1 MKKTLLF
8 LALCGLIGTAN
19 AQFEVETPEGD
30 PIEDGSI
37 YTFGTAEYPDA
48 LLNFFVRNTGS
59 AAIDTNISVE
69 AFSNTDGVEMELC
82 YLECYNGVSVG
93 QVYPINQ
100 TVTIQPGETQ
110 TSTEDHF
117 LNTDPGDGSSIIEYE
132 FKFFEVDGDGNEIG
146 DPLTV
151 FYRYDPNLSSEEASK
166 IDANLLT
173 TVVSNNIR
181 IQAQEP
187 LNMEVY
193 DIQGRLVQQNNVSV
207 GVHSIPMSDKTSSVY
222 IVTLTDAEGNRFSQ
236 KIVKR

>member
-82 YLECYNGVSVG
+82 YLETPKPQNPRYIEIIIS
-93 QVYPINQ
+93 YYIN
-100 TVTIQPGETQ
+100 
-110 TSTEDHF
+110 
-117 LNTDPGDGSSIIEYE
+117 N
-132 FKFFEVDGDGNEIG
+132 KN
-146 DPLTV
+146 
-151 FYRYDPNLSSEEASK
+151 
-166 IDANLLT
+166 
-173 TVVSNNIR
+173 
-181 IQAQEP
+181 
-187 LNMEVY
+187 
-193 DIQGRLVQQNNVSV
+193 VQN
-207 GVHSIPMSDKTSSVY
+207 
-222 IVTLTDAEGNRFSQ
+222 
-236 KIVKR
+236 